1 MCMPQI
7 RSVHLTVDSS
17 VLVVVSHMLFVKRL
31 LQVFFFFRAL
41 TSVLIYSRY
50 IEKQLKL
57 LSGCK
62 TYFVLWYRNID

>member
-7 RSVHLTVDSS
+7 RSVHFAVDSS
-17 VLVVVSHMLFVKRL
+17 VLEVVGHMLFVNRL
-31 LQVFFFFRAL
+31 IQGFFHAL

-50 IEKQLKL
+50 IGKQIKL

-62 TYFVLWYRNID
+62 TYFMLWYRNVD